1 MHAHSGSRRDPD
13 STHSTR
19 KDTWYC
25 NCQFHR
31 AFRELGV
38 SHTFREIVHAE
49 HYARFAPDISRA
61 FLGFYLQ

>member
-25 NCQFHR
+25 NCHYLLLP
-31 AFRELGV
+31 ASGV
-38 SHTFREIVHAE
+38 P
-49 HYARFAPDISRA
+49 ARLTDPGMAAVACLPQTRVRF
-61 FLGFYLQ
+61 FNT